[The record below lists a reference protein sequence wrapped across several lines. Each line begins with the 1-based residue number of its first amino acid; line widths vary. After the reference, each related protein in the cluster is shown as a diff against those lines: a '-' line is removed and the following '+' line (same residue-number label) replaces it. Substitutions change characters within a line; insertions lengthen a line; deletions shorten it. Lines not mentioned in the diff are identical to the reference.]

1 VIKCET
7 FYKKFKNVREL
18 CEKDPQAKAKIE
30 AYLDKIMKEL
40 EANQNPEGGS

>member
-30 AYLDKIMKEL
+30 AYHDKIMKEL
-40 EANQNPEGGS
+40 EVNQNKEVGS